1 MTSDKLDAPNQSS
14 TLKLEVALHFR
25 DQLRAARAAAL
36 RDAEAFP
43 DIVFVLERLG
53 AYLIGR
59 LGDMGQ
65 YCNEI
70 AGIAAHSPMA
80 VDIPAKVPHFH
91 QRFDAKYD
99 IVRNA
104 RNSALHQGAFA
115 RHLTSNAVELSLV
128 VEEGIMRGHYQVGDF
143 MVGSP
148 VCAYLWQPLSF
159 IRQTMLVNS
168 FSFLPVPPA
177 GEREANWRLVSDFRL
192 AQYLRVDGDV
202 SKERLA
208 QKLEQAVESGQLEL
222 HAADTCNTED
232 DIKMVLGKS
241 NGLPAVVLS
250 PEKQLM
256 GILTPFDLL

>member
-1 MTSDKLDAPNQSS
+1 
-14 TLKLEVALHFR
+14 
-25 DQLRAARAAAL
+25 
-36 RDAEAFP
+36 
-43 DIVFVLERLG
+43 
-53 AYLIGR
+53 
-59 LGDMGQ
+59 
-65 YCNEI
+65 
-70 AGIAAHSPMA
+70 
-80 VDIPAKVPHFH
+80 
-91 QRFDAKYD
+91 
-99 IVRNA
+99 
-104 RNSALHQGAFA
+104 
-115 RHLTSNAVELSLV
+115 
-128 VEEGIMRGHYQVGDF
+128 

-148 VCAYLWQPLSF
+148 MCAYLWQPLSF

-208 QKLEQAVESGQLEL
+208 QKLQQAVESGQLEL
-222 HAADTCNTED
+222 HAADTCYTED
-232 DIKMVLGKS
+232 DIKTLLGKS